1 MEALFGITLLEVLRA
16 LFLASTSVVA
26 ILAFALGAYALYFNF
41 RSAVARRYAYLAL
54 SVLVVFA
61 VDVAL
66 HRVTDVDSAEFW
78 LRLQWLGIGVLPAVY
93 YRFATAVLQATNLR
107 SPART
112 WAGWALMGI
121 CLVLVALAQVG
132 VWVVRDATASPA
144 FHYLAPG
151 PLFWGFA
158 GIFAATLALSVRD
171 LLLTRSR
178 SLTQRSRQRV
188 HILLLGFV
196 GPVLGCFPFLL
207 LLGPQLGGY
216 TVLVYTVSLLVNG
229 AVSLLLTLMVMSV
242 AYYGVHLPDRV
253 VRYRLMRFLIRGPAI
268 AICVIIAIQVVPRV
282 ELLLGVPRDLFLF
295 YVVTFVIVVGQLAVS
310 ATKRL
315 MDYVIY
321 RDDMREIS
329 LYRELERRLLTHS
342 DVREFM
348 ENHLTAACEYLGA
361 GRGFVASL
369 AADSLVVEAVVG
381 TEMDPERVMP
391 TAAWREVLRTA
402 LAHDRGGN
410 EAFEVPG
417 VAFCMWPLRGDAG
430 PHRET
435 ILLGVV
441 GVAAPQGPVPL
452 ATTTPGRVFASMRSK
467 MAEALTDHRIQA
479 NVIAG
484 LEPIIS
490 EIDRIQHLRSQ
501 LPYPVEPAARTHPLL
516 TETEVLNPEFPA
528 WVRDALRDL
537 WGGPRLSGSPLM
549 KLKVVGT
556 YLERTNGNA
565 QQALRLVMG
574 DAIERMRPDEGTE
587 LGHLDSL
594 LYRILDMR
602 FIQGRKVRDIAGKLA
617 MSESDLYR
625 KQRIAIRQV
634 AGIIQEMEQSELDKE
649 VEPEGQNRAGA

>member
-1 MEALFGITLLEVLRA
+1 MEPWFGITFLDVLRA

-26 ILAFALGAYALYFNF
+26 ILAFALGVYALYFNF
-41 RSAVARRYAYLAL
+41 RSAVARRFAYLSL
-54 SVLVVFA
+54 SVLVVYA

-66 HRVTDVDSAEFW
+66 YRVTDLDSAEFW
-78 LRLQWLGIGVLPAVY
+78 LRLQWVGIGVLPAVY
-93 YRFATAVLQATNLR
+93 YRFATGVLQATNLH
-107 SPART
+107 SPARS
-112 WAGWALMGI
+112 WAGWVLMGT
-121 CLVLVALAQVG
+121 CLVLVALTQFG
-132 VWVVRDATASPA
+132 DLVVRNVTASEA
-144 FHYLAPG
+144 FHFFAPG
-151 PLFWGFA
+151 PLFWLFA
-158 GIFAATLALSVRD
+158 GMFALVLALSVRD
-171 LLLTRSR
+171 LLLTRGR
-178 SLTQRSRQRV
+178 SLTQRSRRRV
-188 HILLLGFV
+188 HILLLGFA

-207 LLGPQLGGY
+207 LLGPQLGEF
-216 TVLVYTVSLLVNG
+216 THLIYTVSLLVNG
-229 AVSLLLTLMVMSV
+229 TVSLLLTLMVMAV
-242 AYYGVHLPDRV
+242 AFYGVHLPDRV
-253 VRYRLMRFLIRGPAI
+253 VRYRLMRYLIRGPAI

-282 ELLLGVPRDLFLF
+282 ESLLGIPRDLILF
-295 YVVTFVIVVGQLAVS
+295 YVVTAVIVVGQLAVS

-321 RDDMREIS
+321 RDDIREIS

-342 DVREFM
+342 DVREFL
-348 ENHLTAACEYLGA
+348 ENHLTAACEFLGA

-381 TEMDPERVMP
+381 TEMDPELVMP
-391 TAAWREVLRTA
+391 AAAWREVLRMA
-402 LAHDRGGN
+402 LVHDQDRH
-410 EAFEVPG
+410 EAFTVPG
-417 VAFCMWPLRGDAG
+417 VDFRMWPLRGAAG
-430 PHRET
+430 PRRET
-435 ILLGVV
+435 ILLGVI
-441 GVAAPQGPVPL
+441 GVAAEQGPLPL
-452 ATTTPGRVFASMRSK
+452 AAAAARVFASMRSK

-479 NVIAG
+479 NVISG
-484 LEPIIS
+484 LQPIMS

-501 LPYPVEPAARTHPLL
+501 LPYPIEAAGRTSPLW
-516 TETEVLNPEFPA
+516 TETEILNPEFPA

-549 KLKVVGT
+549 KLKVVAT

-649 VEPEGQNRAGA
+649 VETVGQNRIGT

>member
-1 MEALFGITLLEVLRA
+1 MEPWFGITLLDVLRA

-26 ILAFALGAYALYFNF
+26 ILAFALGVYALYFNF
-41 RSAVARRYAYLAL
+41 RSAVARRYAYLSL
-54 SVLVVFA
+54 SVLVVYA

-66 HRVTDVDSAEFW
+66 HRVTDLDSAEFW
-78 LRLQWLGIGVLPAVY
+78 LRLQWVGIGVLPAVY
-93 YRFATAVLQATNLR
+93 YRFATGVLQATNLH
-107 SPART
+107 SPARS
-112 WAGWALMGI
+112 WAGWVLMGT
-121 CLVLVALAQVG
+121 CLGLVALTQFG
-132 VWVVRDATASPA
+132 DLVVRDVAASEA
-144 FHYLAPG
+144 FYFLAPG
-151 PLFWGFA
+151 PLFWLFA
-158 GIFAATLALSVRD
+158 GMFALALALSVRD
-171 LLLTRSR
+171 LLLTRGR

-188 HILLLGFV
+188 HILLLGFA

-207 LLGPQLGGY
+207 LLGPQLGGF
-216 TVLVYTVSLLVNG
+216 TDLVYTVSLLVNG
-229 AVSLLLTLMVMSV
+229 TVSLLLTLMVMSV
-242 AYYGVHLPDRV
+242 AFYGVHLPERV
-253 VRYRLMRFLIRGPAI
+253 VRYRLMRYLIRGPAI

-282 ELLLGVPRDLFLF
+282 ELLLGIPRDLILF
-295 YVVTFVIVVGQLAVS
+295 YVVTAVIVVGQLAVS

-315 MDYVIY
+315 MDHVIY
-321 RDDMREIS
+321 RDDIREIS

-342 DVREFM
+342 DVREFL

-391 TAAWREVLRTA
+391 AAAWREVLKTA
-402 LAHDRGGN
+402 LVHDQDRH
-410 EAFEVPG
+410 EAFG
-417 VAFCMWPLRGDAG
+417 VSGVDFRMWPLRGAAG
-430 PHRET
+430 PRRET
-435 ILLGVV
+435 ILLGVI
-441 GVAAPQGPVPL
+441 GVAAEQGPLPL
-452 ATTTPGRVFASMRSK
+452 AAAPARVFASMRSM

-479 NVIAG
+479 NVISG
-484 LEPIIS
+484 LQPIMS
-490 EIDRIQHLRSQ
+490 EIERIQHLRSQ
-501 LPYPVEPAARTHPLL
+501 LPYPIEAAGRTSPLWS
-516 TETEVLNPEFPA
+516 ETEILNPEFPA

-594 LYRILDMR
+594 LYRILEMR

-649 VEPEGQNRAGA
+649 VEPEEQNRLDA